1 MSDLLKSTYIYPIV
15 TSVAVAIV
23 SAGYMKI
30 TGATDDDI
38 KKTAFK
44 IFLIVFLINFA
55 VLYFANSKEKISS
68 EPFHSIE

>member
-1 MSDLLKSTYIYPIV
+1 MSELLKSTYIYPIV
-15 TSVAVAIV
+15 TSVSVAVI

-30 TGATDDDI
+30 TGSSDDDI
-38 KKTAFK
+38 KKNAFK
-44 IFLIVFLINFA
+44 ILLIVFLINFA